1 MLLFNTGYPCSH
13 LRTEREKFCSCPILF
28 QRKGTLYMGTVLFFG
43 PYTPDLQQCFEIIE
57 SHGEEVIW
65 EPREARLLNFLK
77 NRKPLLVISVA
88 GPDETDCRDLFAI
101 VRKYSPH
108 TAIIVVTPGGMCL
121 HAYRVGPLLE
131 SGCPAHHTTPEEL
144 LFTAKTLLFGEPI
157 TLSSSV
163 ERLFARNSSECMKQ
177 LERLVNQIVDTD
189 TTVLLQGES
198 GVGKGVVAS
207 YLHNF
212 SPRKDKPFIKINCAA
227 LPGELLESELFGY
240 ERGAF
245 TGAKTANPGKFEC
258 ANGGTIL
265 LDEIG
270 DLPFPM
276 QAKLLHVLED
286 KTFFR
291 LGSSKSV
298 QVNVRII
305 VATNRDLEAAV
316 LAGRFRKD
324 LFYRLNGMSLVIP
337 PLRERVEDIRGL
349 VNYFVEKFSQ
359 QFHRS
364 NVVFS
369 FDMWRRLENY
379 SWPGNVREMENLM
392 KRIVILQEP
401 RIIEQEL
408 KSVEVNCQVMKS
420 SLSCSGGLK
429 EISRRASREAE
440 RKMILSTLHQ
450 THWNRTLAAKI
461 LQISYKAL
469 LYKIQEME
477 LDERRAEVQESQ
489 IFH

>member
-1 MLLFNTGYPCSH
+1 
-13 LRTEREKFCSCPILF
+13 
-28 QRKGTLYMGTVLFFG
+28 MGTVLFFG
-43 PYTPDLQQCFEIIE
+43 PYTPELQQCFQILG
-57 SHGEEVIW
+57 SRGEEVVW
-65 EPREARLLNFLK
+65 EQRESGLLQFLK
-77 NRKPLLVISVA
+77 NRRPPLVISRS
-88 GPDETDCRDLFAI
+88 GRDETDCRGLAAI
-101 VRKYSPH
+101 VEKHSPH
-108 TAIIVVTPGGMCL
+108 TATIIVTVGGMCP
-121 HAYRVGPLLE
+121 HAYRVGTILE
-131 SGCPAHHTTPEEL
+131 SGCPAHHTTPDTL
-144 LFTAKTLLFGEPI
+144 LRTAEKLLFGDPTI
-157 TLSSSV
+157 LSSGVDS
-163 ERLFARNSSECMKQ
+163 LFSRTSSDCMKQ
-177 LERLVNQIVDTD
+177 LERLVTQFIDTD
-189 TTVLLQGES
+189 ATVLLQGES
-198 GVGKGVVAS
+198 GVGKGEVAS

-212 SPRKDKPFIKINCAA
+212 SPRKERPFIKINCGA
-227 LPGELLESELFGY
+227 LPDELLESELFGY

-245 TGAKTANPGKFEC
+245 TGAQTAKHGKFEC

-270 DLPFPM
+270 DLPFHM

-286 KTFFR
+286 KSFLR
-291 LGSSKSV
+291 LGSSHDV
-298 QVNVRII
+298 HVDVRII
-305 VATNRDLEAAV
+305 VATNRDLESAV
-316 LAGRFRKD
+316 LAGKFRKD
-324 LFYRLNGMSLVIP
+324 LYWRLKVMSLVIP

-349 VNYFVEKFSQ
+349 VNYFVEKFSR
-359 QFHRS
+359 QFQRS
-364 NVVFS
+364 KVVFS

-379 SWPGNVREMENLM
+379 SWPGNVREMENLV

-440 RKMILSTLHQ
+440 RKMILSTLQQ

-461 LQISYKAL
+461 LLISYKAL

-477 LDERRAEVQESQ
+477 LDERRAEVQENE